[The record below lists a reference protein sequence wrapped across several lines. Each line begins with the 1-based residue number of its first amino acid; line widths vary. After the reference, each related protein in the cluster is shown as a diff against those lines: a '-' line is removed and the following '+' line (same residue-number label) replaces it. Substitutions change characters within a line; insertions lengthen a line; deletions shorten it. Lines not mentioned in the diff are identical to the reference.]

1 MILLKK
7 LLLSE
12 NTINRVADIS
22 RDDII
27 VGQGGLA
34 LLKSKIE
41 EINKKATRWGLDPV
55 KLDILKEED
64 IKVNLDAGGIDGGGP
79 TQYKKQYTCKIEGK
93 SPQIPGFEFIAKVE
107 NTEAGNIINMS
118 PNSSIKELPA
128 EYRDADSKCDVCKSK
143 RERLNTFIIRDETKN
158 ELLTVGSTCLKRF
171 LPIDSVSQLINY
183 AEMLESLRSLTQE
196 ELDDKDREYIGGSN
210 TGRHHYDVE
219 ELIYYLSLSYLVN
232 GKIYISKKKSEE
244 LSAEDKFVNSTAGLA
259 TNIMFYGPGRD
270 EKPDYMDR
278 ADGLKD
284 EAREFSKKVVEYMKG
299 HDFKADAVAK
309 PEMANYFNNLEVLK
323 NSKTANIK
331 YMGYLGGLLAS
342 YLINQNM
349 IQKKKEDSERK
360 PSEFVGQIGTK
371 ISVESTL
378 KTMRGYDGQYGY
390 ITIYGFQDSNGNDL
404 VWFSSNDLG
413 IVENEKYKITA
424 TVKDHKT
431 SDPKYGS
438 KKQTI
443 ITRAKLQNSA
453 GEKLN
458 ESGLMLAEL
467 AESTDMKLIKF
478 PNVLSVPK

>member
-1 MILLKK
+1 MISLRK
-7 LLLSE
+7 LLISE

-22 RDDII
+22 RDDIV

-55 KLDILKEED
+55 KLDIVKEED
-64 IKVNLDAGGIDGGGP
+64 IKVNNPGDTGP
-79 TQYKKQYTCKIEGK
+79 TQYKKQYTCKMEGK

-107 NTEAGNIINMS
+107 NTDAGNIINMS
-118 PNSSIKELPA
+118 PNSSIKELPT

-143 RERLNTFIIRDETKN
+143 RERLNTFIIRDEAKN
-158 ELLTVGSTCLKRF
+158 ELITVGSTCLKRF

-196 ELDDKDREYIGGSN
+196 ELDDRDREYSGSN
-210 TGRHHYDVE
+210 TSRNHYDVE
-219 ELIYYLSLSYLVN
+219 ELIYYLSLAYLVN

-244 LSAEDKFVNSTAGLA
+244 LSAEDKFVDSTAGLA
-259 TNIMFYGPGRD
+259 TNIMFYRPGRD
-270 EKPDYMDR
+270 ETPDYIIR
-278 ADGLKD
+278 AEKLKD
-284 EAREFSKKVVEYMKG
+284 EAREFTKKVVEYMKS
-299 HDFKADAVAK
+299 HDFKADAVTK
-309 PEMANYFNNLEVLK
+309 PDMANYFNNLEVLK

-331 YMGYLGGLLAS
+331 NIGYLGGLLAS

-349 IQKKKEDSERK
+349 IQKKKEESERK

-371 ISVESTL
+371 ISVEATL
-378 KTMRGYDGQYGY
+378 KSIRGYDGQYGY
-390 ITIYGFQDSNGNDL
+390 ITIYGFQDTNGNDL

-413 IVENEKYKITA
+413 IVENDKYKITA

-443 ITRAKLQNSA
+443 ITRAKIQTLA
-453 GEKLN
+453 GEKVN
-458 ESGLMLAEL
+458 ESYFIEI
-467 AESTDMKLIKF
+467 SKLIYD
-478 PNVLSVPK
+478 N